1 MEWPRAKTVLI
12 IMLLA
17 INVFLFCAYANKSLE
32 QSRNEEQVREQTCR
46 VMQNLGYELR
56 ASVLPG
62 DSQLYYPARV
72 TRSTK
77 TERAAMA
84 AALEQ
89 INVENSIGVTK
100 YTGKKGELTLRSGGY
115 LQAKLAISEAESK
128 NTDAVKFV
136 TGKLKDINV
145 DMISA
150 AVFEQQGV
158 KIIKGTCAAA
168 GKPIFNC
175 SVQCTL
181 TGEELSVSGR
191 IPMGEVSFIQNITP
205 RAVSGLMLNF
215 AQHVKSLG
223 ITSGKIEAIEP
234 GYTVSSP
241 TEFESGVTELV
252 PVWRV
257 RMDGSDW
264 YVNALTG
271 KVVSLE

>member
-1 MEWPRAKTVLI
+1 MEWPRAKTILI

-17 INVFLFCAYANKSLE
+17 VNVFLFCIYANKSME
-32 QSRNEEQVREQTCR
+32 QSRNEEQVREQICS
-46 VMQNLGYELR
+46 VMHSLGYELSG
-56 ASVLPG
+56 SVLPR
-62 DSQLYYPARV
+62 DSQLYYPARI

-77 TERAAMA
+77 SERTAMA
-84 AALEQ
+84 AALDN
-89 INVENSIGVTK
+89 ITVENSIGVTE
-100 YTGKKGELTLRSGGY
+100 YTGKKGEVTLRSGGY
-115 LQAKLAISEAESK
+115 IQAKLALSDAEMK
-128 NTDAVKFV
+128 NTDTLKFL
-136 TGKLKDINV
+136 TGKLKELRVDI
-145 DMISA
+145 ISA
-150 AVFEQQGV
+150 AVGENGV
-158 KIIKGTCAAA
+158 VKGTCAAA

-175 SVQCTL
+175 TVECIL
-181 TGEELSVSGR
+181 TDKQLSVTGR

-257 RMDGSDW
+257 RMNGNDW

-271 KVVSLE
+271 KVVSLEQ